1 MNVKNAGLNK
11 SIYLD
16 RERNSALAEILLS
29 SFTSSTKMFGEA
41 KGFFDGLAAVF
52 DTADTTVATI
62 VWNAVLEKKK
72 TLPQHNEIDLTFDQ
86 QKIEAHSASDLSIIW
101 HKNKFG

>member
-16 RERNSALAEILLS
+16 RERNSALAETLLS

-72 TLPQHNEIDLTFDQ
+72 LYPQHNEIDLTFDQ
-86 QKIEAHSASDLSIIW
+86 QKIEAHSASDLKIIW
-101 HKNKFG
+101 HKK

>member
-1 MNVKNAGLNK
+1 
-11 SIYLD
+11 
-16 RERNSALAEILLS
+16 
-29 SFTSSTKMFGEA
+29 MFGEA

-86 QKIEAHSASDLSIIW
+86 QKIEAYSASDLNIIW
-101 HKNKFG
+101 HKISFGKYNTKNFAVFFSKSFLKIFHICRVFNIGNYIAYFQ